1 MSLLETKAQVGGN
14 PENPGFYLALRANDS
29 NAPKIALT
37 LAARKKLAGRR
48 IAERRESLL
57 ETKAQ
62 VGQNPENPGFYLA
75 LFTAAI

>member
-1 MSLLETKAQVGGN
+1 MLFQLLAKFLPQGGAKN
-14 PENPGFYLALRANDS
+14 H
-29 NAPKIALT
+29 LT
-37 LAARKKLAGRR
+37 PARRKLAGRH

-75 LFTAAI
+75 LKVRHIYMNIRHLGHAFFPP